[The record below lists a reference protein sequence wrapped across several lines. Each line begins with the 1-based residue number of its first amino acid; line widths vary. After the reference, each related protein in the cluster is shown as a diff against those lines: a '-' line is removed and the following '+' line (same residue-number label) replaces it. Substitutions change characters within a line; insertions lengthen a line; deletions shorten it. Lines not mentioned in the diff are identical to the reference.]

1 MHDNTENIREFAE
14 SLWQY
19 FVPKIEQKMS
29 NNVRY
34 YRAQVVTNNGDGTL
48 TIQRPYDNAI
58 TVPCVDSMKGA
69 EVGAQVTVMVFG
81 GTALKNS
88 IVVADGKVSKLGGE
102 TEVMI
107 QDDEPTVDFKI
118 WIDTNDNTYGD
129 NTVSIAGGGTGA
141 TTSAG
146 ARRNLVVPQKPK
158 LLWSGSLGYGSGSIS
173 VPGIQ
178 FYRVLIVTTNNS
190 VPMLACSDDG
200 KYFLCSGS
208 LFHYWVEGQGLYQRG
223 FTMALDSANEG
234 AVKIEYGTWMDH
246 NPSAV
251 HSASQTTGIMLYRI
265 YGLVRHD
272 DVQG

>member
-1 MHDNTENIREFAE
+1 MKY
-14 SLWQY
+14 LG
-19 FVPKIEQKMS
+19 KIEDNLDM
-29 NNVRY
+29 
-34 YRAQVVTNNGDGTL
+34 VTK
-48 TIQRPYDNAI
+48 QY
-58 TVPCVDSMKGA
+58 VD
-69 EVGAQVTVMVFG
+69 E
-81 GTALKNS
+81 N
-88 IVVADGKVSKLGGE
+88 GGE

-129 NTVSIAGGGTGA
+129 DTVSIAGGGTGA

-146 ARRNLVVPQKPK
+146 ARVNLVVPQKPK
-158 LLWSGSLGYGSGSIS
+158 LLWSGSLGYGSGTIS

-200 KYFLCSGS
+200 KYFLCSGG
-208 LFHYWVEGQGLYQRG
+208 LFHYYVEGQGLFQRG

-251 HSASQTTGIMLYRI
+251 HSASQTNGIMLYKI